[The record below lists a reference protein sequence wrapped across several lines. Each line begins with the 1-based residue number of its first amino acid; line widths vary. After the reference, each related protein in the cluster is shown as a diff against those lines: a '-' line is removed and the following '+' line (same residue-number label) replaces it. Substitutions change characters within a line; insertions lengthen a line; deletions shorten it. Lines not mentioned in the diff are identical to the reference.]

1 MVTAPDY
8 KARLFRKGR
17 RAADGVWE
25 RQAAGLSGKIFSG
38 CGGIKDSS
46 TDGHPDGRGGGEAWI

>member
-17 RAADGVWE
+17 RADGVWE
-25 RQAAGLSGKIFSG
+25 RQAAGLSGKIFL
-38 CGGIKDSS
+38 DV
-46 TDGHPDGRGGGEAWI
+46 EE